1 VPLPVKEASLALKP
15 KGFTMEEA
23 ASISLVALT
32 AWQVPVEKANLQK
45 G

>member
-1 VPLPVKEASLALKP
+1 
-15 KGFTMEEA
+15 MEEA

-32 AWQVPVEKANLQK
+32 AWQVLVEKANLQK